1 MPRRHLGF
9 TLIELVAVLVLIG
22 ILGTTITTAVM
33 PSDTFQMQS
42 SRDQVV
48 TAFFSAQQRAMAQ
61 TSPVSLVLSSPNT
74 VDVRQSGASIRVGG
88 VQYPI
93 TLLPN
98 QTLSASTIAF
108 DRLGRTSAVD
118 LTLSQNG
125 DSVTISVSSTGYIN

>member
-1 MPRRHLGF
+1 
-9 TLIELVAVLVLIG
+9 
-22 ILGTTITTAVM
+22 
-33 PSDTFQMQS
+33 
-42 SRDQVV
+42 
-48 TAFFSAQQRAMAQ
+48 MAQ
-61 TSPVSLVLSSPNT
+61 TNPVSLVLSSPNT
-74 VDVRQSGASIRVGG
+74 VDVRQSGSSIRAGG

-125 DSVTISVSSTGYIN
+125 DSVTISVSPTGYIN